1 MLTLC
6 PRVEARNAPHPMIRV
21 TTRVSPWCVRATSRF
36 ELRQIERSVTR
47 RGLYASSTAS
57 ANRSPGTRS
66 IVEMTNVSTSRMMSD
81 AKRSS
86 CLFSAP
92 YS

>member
-6 PRVEARNAPHPMIRV
+6 PRVEARKRSTSDDSGHDAS
-21 TTRVSPWCVRATSRF
+21 VSLVRPSHQSF

-86 CLFSAP
+86 RLFSAP
-92 YS
+92 CS